1 MLVPQADTPA
11 SLLSIMAEH
20 LIEPLI
26 PGLTNPALQKQPN
39 SDALF
44 EGIQHCTLC
53 GRVIEGRFA
62 MVKAKIACVSC
73 AARERDSATRIGIPA
88 RVATRPSSALLV
100 TAIPDEESGAFAPA
114 LFYGIGAAVVGLV
127 VYASFTIITH
137 WYFGYVALAVG
148 WMVGKAIL
156 QGSGGVGGL
165 RYQVTAVVLTYAAIS
180 LASIPIGI
188 ARAADQGYAIDWG
201 TMAGPL
207 LLGGIASPFLKLQQG
222 PFGIIGLVI
231 LFVGLRV
238 AFRLTREKQPKA
250 AAR

>member
-1 MLVPQADTPA
+1 
-11 SLLSIMAEH
+11 MAEH
-20 LIEPLI
+20 LIDSLI
-26 PGLTNPALQKQPN
+26 PGVTNPALQRQPN

-44 EGIQHCTLC
+44 DGIQHCTLC

-62 MVKAKIACVSC
+62 MVRAKIACVSC
-73 AARERDSATRIGIPA
+73 AARERDSATRMSTP
-88 RVATRPSSALLV
+88 VLTSTRPYSATV
-100 TAIPDEESGAFAPA
+100 VDAAPGEESGAFATA

-137 WYFGYVALAVG
+137 WYFGYVALLVG
-148 WMVGKAIL
+148 WMVGKAIM
-156 QGSGGVGGL
+156 QGSGGVGGP

-207 LLGGIASPFLKLQQG
+207 LVGGIASPFLKLQQG
-222 PFGIIGLVI
+222 PYGIIGLVI

-238 AFRLTREKQPKA
+238 AFRLTREKQPQA
-250 AAR
+250 ATR

>member
-1 MLVPQADTPA
+1 
-11 SLLSIMAEH
+11 MAEN

-39 SDALF
+39 SDAIF
-44 EGIQHCTLC
+44 DGIQHCTLC

-73 AARERDSATRIGIPA
+73 AARERDSATRMSTPVP
-88 RVATRPSSALLV
+88 VATRSSSAPV
-100 TAIPDEESGAFAPA
+100 MDAIPDEGAGAFAPA

-137 WYFGYVALAVG
+137 WYFGYVALLVG
-148 WMVGKAIL
+148 WMVGKAIM

-165 RYQVTAVVLTYAAIS
+165 RYQVTAVALTYAAIS
-180 LASIPIGI
+180 LASIPIAI
-188 ARAADQGYAIDWG
+188 ARAADRGYAIDWG

-207 LLGGIASPFLKLQQG
+207 LVGGIASPFLKLQQG
-222 PFGIIGLVI
+222 PYGIIGLAI

-238 AFRLTREKQPKA
+238 AFRLTKEKQPKA
-250 AAR
+250 AAL

>member
-1 MLVPQADTPA
+1 VLEADTPA
-11 SLLSIMAEH
+11 SLFSIMAEN
-20 LIEPLI
+20 LIDPLI

-44 EGIQHCTLC
+44 DGIQHCTLC

-62 MVKAKIACVSC
+62 MVRAKIACVSC
-73 AARERDSATRIGIPA
+73 AARERDSATRMSTPVRA
-88 RVATRPSSALLV
+88 ASRPSSVAV
-100 TAIPDEESGAFAPA
+100 ADAIPDEESGAFAPA

-137 WYFGYVALAVG
+137 WYFGYVALLVG
-148 WMVGKAIL
+148 WMVGKAIM

-165 RYQVTAVVLTYAAIS
+165 RYQITAVVLTYAAIS
-180 LASIPIGI
+180 LASVPIAI
-188 ARAADQGYAIDWG
+188 ARAADQGLAIDWG

-207 LLGGIASPFLKLQQG
+207 LLGGIISPFLKLQQG
-222 PFGIIGLVI
+222 PYGIIGLVI

-238 AFRLTREKQPKA
+238 AFRLTREKQPQA
-250 AAR
+250 ATR

>member
-1 MLVPQADTPA
+1 
-11 SLLSIMAEH
+11 MAEH
-20 LIEPLI
+20 LIDSLI
-26 PGLTNPALQKQPN
+26 PGVTNPALQRQPN

-44 EGIQHCTLC
+44 DGIQHCTLC

-62 MVKAKIACVSC
+62 MVRAKIACVSC
-73 AARERDSATRIGIPA
+73 AARERDSATRMSTP
-88 RVATRPSSALLV
+88 VLTSTRPYSATV
-100 TAIPDEESGAFAPA
+100 VDAAPGEESGAFATA

-137 WYFGYVALAVG
+137 WYFGYVALLVG
-148 WMVGKAIL
+148 WMVGKAIM

-222 PFGIIGLVI
+222 PYGIIGLVI

-250 AAR
+250 ATR

>member
-1 MLVPQADTPA
+1 
-11 SLLSIMAEH
+11 MAEH
-20 LIEPLI
+20 LIDSLI
-26 PGLTNPALQKQPN
+26 PGVTNPALQRQPN

-44 EGIQHCTLC
+44 DGIQHCTLC

-62 MVKAKIACVSC
+62 MVRAKIACVSC
-73 AARERDSATRIGIPA
+73 AARERDSATRMSTP
-88 RVATRPSSALLV
+88 VLTSTRPYSATV
-100 TAIPDEESGAFAPA
+100 VDAAPGEESGAFATA

-137 WYFGYVALAVG
+137 WYFGYVALLVG
-148 WMVGKAIL
+148 WMVGKAIM

-207 LLGGIASPFLKLQQG
+207 LVGGIASPFLKLQQG
-222 PFGIIGLVI
+222 PYGIIGLVI

-250 AAR
+250 ATR